1 MANASLSHAFPVG
14 IHRSTC
20 YHAVLRQWFSNFLS
34 SSSRTHP
41 HHILVGKNRF
51 MIMIRISASAM
62 PFFIYLSLQKSHLLN
77 LVWSQIPP
85 PTFPVDLHPTC
96 RCSHPSDPPHSL
108 TATALQVRVYCRGPC
123 RCWTDLS
130 STVSTA
136 TGDNIIVI
144 CCRLEGCCNQ
154 NTQQVESWLTWMLPI
169 RDYCHKLLP
178 KMVELKNYSNKQLH
192 RILSPINLCYVL

>member
-1 MANASLSHAFPVG
+1 MLSCSPSYRQTELFPSG
-14 IHRSTC
+14 SQTFSHQAAKHIHSTYWLLKIDSWSWLGSQHQQC
-20 YHAVLRQWFSNFLS
+20 LF
-34 SSSRTHP
+34 
-41 HHILVGKNRF
+41 
-51 MIMIRISASAM
+51 
-62 PFFIYLSLQKSHLLN
+62 YLFVPPKKSHLLN

-108 TATALQVRVYCRGPC
+108 TATALQVRVYCGGPC

-136 TGDNIIVI
+136 AGDNIIVI

-154 NTQQVESWLTWMLPI
+154 NTQQVESWLTLMLPI

-178 KMVELKNYSNKQLH
+178 KMVALKNYPNKQLH
-192 RILSPINLCYVL
+192 QILSPISLCYLL